1 VEQQSVFLR
10 LYLRILSYLRPY
22 TGLFAVSVVAM
33 VVFSALDAF
42 SMTLLI
48 PFLTVLFQDPVEG
61 GSSLLAGR
69 EGAIYELLE
78 RLIGGLIPAGAAMTG
93 LRNVLFILFAVFLV
107 KNIALYVQMYTV
119 AVIEQRVTRDLRDRI
134 YDHLMEL
141 DLGFFQRTRAGQI
154 ISRITN
160 DVDQVRTLVTRN
172 LAEAL
177 SKIIQTV
184 IFFGVLLIIS
194 WQLTLATLV
203 ALPLMVGLWNR
214 FRDRIWR
221 GVLKIWNAVG
231 ELSSHIQETVGGV
244 RLVKASGAE
253 AFESARFRE
262 LTRRHYKAV
271 VRNERWRQFFPSAN
285 EMIIATALLGVLWF
299 GSHLVL
305 VEGTLAPDAFIAFT
319 VMAARILSP
328 VKWLGR
334 FPSLVQPGL
343 AAGQRAF
350 ELLDAEPQVVNRP
363 DARPVR
369 GLAHGIRLEGVG
381 FSYEPGEPVLDAVD
395 LEIRRGE
402 VVALVGPSGSGKTT
416 IANLV
421 PRFYDPTAG
430 RITLDGVDLRELE
443 VEGVRSLMGIV
454 TQETILFHDTVRA
467 NIAYGL
473 PDTGQVALEAA
484 ARAAHAHEFIQALPD
499 GYETVLGERGTRLS
513 GGQRQRIAIARAL
526 LRDAPI
532 LILDEATSALD
543 TESEVLVQQAI
554 DRLMADRTVLVIAHR
569 LSTVRKADRIAVLQ
583 AGRVVELGSHRELL
597 DRDGLYRRLYQLQF
611 AEGEG
616 APTPPLPALP
626 A

>member
-1 VEQQSVFLR
+1 LR

-22 TGLFAVSVVAM
+22 TGLFVVSVVAM

-48 PFLTVLFQDPVEG
+48 PFLTVLFRDPEELAAG
-61 GSSLLAGR
+61 LFAGR
-69 EGAIYELLE
+69 EGAIYDLLE
-78 RLIGGLIPAGAAMTG
+78 RLVGGLIPTGAPMEG
-93 LRNVLFILFAVFLV
+93 LRNVLFILFVVFLV
-107 KNIALYVQMYTV
+107 KNIALYVQTYTV
-119 AVIEQRVTRDLRDRI
+119 AVIEQLVTRDLRNQI
-134 YDHLMEL
+134 YDHLMGM
-141 DLGFFQRTRAGQI
+141 DLGFFQRTKAGQI

-172 LAEAL
+172 LAEGL
-177 SKIIQTV
+177 SKLIQTLV
-184 IFFGVLLIIS
+184 FFAVLLIIS

-203 ALPLMVGLWNR
+203 AIPIMVGLWNR
-214 FRDRIWR
+214 FRVRIWK
-221 GVLKIWNAVG
+221 GVLKVWNAVG

-253 AFESARFRE
+253 AYESERFRA
-262 LTRRHYKAV
+262 LTHRHYKAV

-328 VKWLGR
+328 VKWLGK

-343 AAGQRAF
+343 AASQRAF
-350 ELLDAEPQVVNRP
+350 ELLDAEPDVVERP
-363 DARPVR
+363 DARPVAGFR
-369 GLAHGIRLEGVG
+369 EGLRLEGVG
-381 FSYEPGEPVLDAVD
+381 FAYEPDEPVLEGVD
-395 LEIRRGE
+395 LAIGRGE

-430 RITLDGVDLRELE
+430 RVTLDGQDLRDLQ
-443 VEGVRSLMGIV
+443 VRGVRSLMGIV

-473 PDTGQVALEAA
+473 GEVEQAALEEA
-484 ARAAHAHEFIQALPD
+484 ARAAHAHDFVMRLPE
-499 GYETVLGERGTRLS
+499 GYDTVLGERGTRLS

-543 TESEVLVQQAI
+543 TESETLVQEAI

-569 LSTVRKADRIAVLQ
+569 LSTVRRADRIAVMQ
-583 AGRVVELGSHRELL
+583 AGRIVDVGTHRELIE
-597 DRDGLYRRLYQLQF
+597 RAGLYRRLYELQF
-611 AEGEG
+611 VDDE
-616 APTPPLPALP
+616 PLRPLAT
-626 A
+626 

>member
-1 VEQQSVFLR
+1 LR

-22 TGLFAVSVVAM
+22 TVLFGVSVAAM

-48 PFLTVLFQDPVEG
+48 PFLSVLFRTPEE
-61 GSSLLAGR
+61 LAAGLFDGR
-69 EGAIYELLE
+69 EGAIYDLLE
-78 RLIGGLIPAGAAMTG
+78 RLVGGLIPMGAPMEA
-93 LRNVLFILFAVFLV
+93 LRNVLLLLFAVFLV
-107 KNIALYVQMYTV
+107 KNIALYVQTYTV
-119 AVIEQRVTRDLRDRI
+119 AVIEQLVTRDLRNQI
-134 YDHLMEL
+134 YDHLMSL

-172 LAEAL
+172 LAEGL
-177 SKIIQTV
+177 SKLIQTLV
-184 IFFGVLLIIS
+184 FFAVLLIIS

-203 ALPLMVGLWNR
+203 AIPVMVGLWNK

-221 GVLKIWNAVG
+221 GVLKVWNAVG

-253 AFESARFRE
+253 AYESGRFRA
-262 LTRRHYKAV
+262 LTHRHYKAV

-285 EMIIATALLGVLWF
+285 EMIIATALLMVLWF

-343 AAGQRAF
+343 AASQRAF
-350 ELLDAEPQVVNRP
+350 ELLDERP
-363 DARPVR
+363 EVTERPGAVAAA
-369 GLAHGIRLEGVG
+369 GLRESIRLEGVG
-381 FSYEPGEPVLDAVD
+381 FAYEPDERVLEAVD
-395 LEIRRGE
+395 LEIRRGD

-421 PRFYDPTAG
+421 PRFYDPTHG
-430 RITLDGVDLRELE
+430 RITLDGVDLRDLE
-443 VEGVRSLMGIV
+443 VRGVRSLMGIV
-454 TQETILFHDTVRA
+454 TQETILFHDTVRS

-473 PDTGQVALEAA
+473 GEVAQQALEAA
-484 ARAAHAHEFIQALPD
+484 ARAAHAHDFIMELPA
-499 GYETVLGERGTRLS
+499 GYDTVLGERGTRLS

-543 TESEVLVQQAI
+543 TESERLVQAAI

-569 LSTVRKADRIAVLQ
+569 LSTVRKADRIAVMQ
-583 AGRVVELGSHRELL
+583 AGRIVDQGSHRELL
-597 DRDGLYRRLYQLQF
+597 EREGLYRRLYELQF
-611 AEGEG
+611 MDDE
-616 APTPPLPALP
+616 PLRPLPA
-626 A
+626 

>member
-1 VEQQSVFLR
+1 MSETTLQ
-10 LYLRILSYLRPY
+10 LYLRILGYLRPY
-22 TGLFAVSVVAM
+22 TMLFVVSIVAM

-48 PFLTVLFQDPVEG
+48 PFLTVLFRTPDEAALG
-61 GSSLLAGR
+61 LFEGR
-69 EGAIYELLE
+69 EGAIYDLLE
-78 RLIGGLIPAGAAMTG
+78 RLVGGLIPLGAPMDA
-93 LRNVLFILFAVFLV
+93 LRNVLLILFAVFLV

-119 AVIEQRVTRDLRDRI
+119 AVIEQLVTRDLRNQI
-134 YDHLMEL
+134 YEHLMEL
-141 DLGFFQRTRAGQI
+141 DLGFFQRTRSGQI

-160 DVDQVRTLVTRN
+160 DVDQLRTLVTRN
-172 LAEAL
+172 LADGL
-177 SKIIQTV
+177 SKLIQTLV
-184 IFFGVLLIIS
+184 FFGVLLIIS

-214 FRDRIWR
+214 FRDRIWK
-221 GVLKIWNAVG
+221 GVLKVWNAVG

-253 AFESARFRE
+253 HYESERFRA
-262 LTRRHYKAV
+262 LTRKHYKAV
-271 VRNERWRQFFPSAN
+271 VRNERWRQFFPPAN
-285 EMIIATALLGVLWF
+285 EMIIATALLAVLWF

-328 VKWLGR
+328 VKWLAR

-343 AAGQRAF
+343 AASQRAF
-350 ELLDAEPQVVNRP
+350 ELVDAEPEVTDR
-363 DARPVR
+363 R
-369 GLAHGIRLEGVG
+369 GAVPALGFSRSIRLERVDFG
-381 FSYEPGEPVLDAVD
+381 YEPGEPVLDGVD

-430 RITLDGVDLRELE
+430 RITLDGQDIRDLE
-443 VEGVRSLMGIV
+443 VRGLRSLMAIV

-473 PDTGQVALEAA
+473 GDVSRESLEAA
-484 ARAAHAHEFIQALPD
+484 ARAAHAHEFIAQLPD

-543 TESEVLVQQAI
+543 TESETLVQEAI

-569 LSTVRKADRIAVLQ
+569 LSTVRKADRIALMQ
-583 AGRVVELGSHRELL
+583 AGRIVDQGTHQELIKRPGP
-597 DRDGLYRRLYQLQF
+597 YRRLYQLQF
-611 AEGEG
+611 SDPIE
-616 APTPPLPALP
+616 PLPA
-626 A
+626 

>member
-1 VEQQSVFLR
+1 MH
-10 LYLRILSYLRPY
+10 LYARILSYLRPY
-22 TGLFAVSVVAM
+22 TGLFVLSVVAM

-48 PFLTVLFQDPVEG
+48 PFLTVLFRDPDE
-61 GSSLLAGR
+61 LAAGLFDGR
-69 EGAIYELLE
+69 EGAIYDLLE
-78 RLIGGLIPAGAAMTG
+78 RIIGGLVPTGAAMEG
-93 LRNVLFILFAVFLV
+93 LRNVLLLLFAVFLV
-107 KNIALYVQMYTV
+107 KNIALYVQMYVV
-119 AVIEQRVTRDLRDRI
+119 AVIEQLVTRDLRNQI

-141 DLGFFQRTRAGQI
+141 DLGFFQRTRSGQI

-160 DVDQVRTLVTRN
+160 DVDQIRTLVTRN
-172 LAEAL
+172 LAQGL
-177 SKIIQTV
+177 SNVIQTAV
-184 IFFGVLLIIS
+184 FFAVLLIIS

-203 ALPLMVGLWNR
+203 AIPVMVGLWNR
-214 FRDRIWR
+214 FRVRIWK
-221 GVLKIWNAVG
+221 GVLKVWNAVG

-253 AFESARFRE
+253 AYESKRFRA
-262 LTRRHYKAV
+262 LTHSHYKAV

-285 EMIIATALLGVLWF
+285 EMIIATALLGVLWY

-343 AAGQRAF
+343 AASQRAF
-350 ELLDAEPQVVNRP
+350 ELLDEAPEVVERP
-363 DARPVR
+363 DALPVA
-369 GLAHGIRLEGVG
+369 GFDEAIHLEGVA
-381 FSYEPGEPVLDAVD
+381 FEYEPDEPVLRGVD
-395 LEIRRGE
+395 LRIGRGE

-416 IANLV
+416 VANLV

-430 RITLDGVDLRELE
+430 RITLDGRDIRDLQVGGL
-443 VEGVRSLMGIV
+443 RSLMGIV

-473 PDTGQVALEAA
+473 GDVSQESLEAA
-484 ARAAHAHEFIQALPD
+484 ARAAHAHEFIVELPE
-499 GYETVLGERGTRLS
+499 GYDTVLGERGTRLS

-543 TESEVLVQQAI
+543 TESETLVQAAI

-569 LSTVRKADRIAVLQ
+569 LSTVRKADRIAVMQ
-583 AGRVVELGSHRELL
+583 AGRIIDQGSHRELI
-597 DRDGLYRRLYQLQF
+597 DREGLYRRLYELQF
-611 AEGEG
+611 ADPE
-616 APTPPLPALP
+616 PLRPLPA
-626 A
+626 